1 MSGLHKEPEVLVD
14 LDAKAAALAKQL
26 FGAPDDV
33 ADAFGAELS
42 QMMAAEWGGQS
53 IYFATGLFYKVAK
66 LHQEVWDAF
75 NGTNHNDLAKQF
87 KVSRAW
93 IYRIVAR
100 MRAADLA
107 ARQSDLFKPPE
118 EPDGEPA

>member
-26 FGAPDDV
+26 FDVPDDV
-33 ADAFGAELS
+33 ADAFGAELANL
-42 QMMAAEWGGQS
+42 MAAEWGGQS

-66 LHQEVWDAF
+66 LHQEVWEAF
-75 NGTNHNDLAKQF
+75 TGYNHNELAKQF
-87 KVSRAW
+87 GVSRAW
-93 IYRIVAR
+93 IYKIVAR

-107 ARQSDLFKPPE
+107 TRQSDLFQV
-118 EPDGEPA
+118 PDSPT

>member
-26 FGAPDDV
+26 FGVPDNV
-33 ADAFGAELS
+33 AEAFGAELAS
-42 QMMAAEWGGQS
+42 MMAAEWGGQS

-66 LHQEVWDAF
+66 LHQEVWEAF
-75 NGTNHNDLAKQF
+75 NGTNHNELAKQF
-87 KVSRAW
+87 GVSRAW
-93 IYRIVAR
+93 IYKIVQR

-107 ARQSDLFKPPE
+107 ARQPDLFTPPE

>member
-1 MSGLHKEPEVLVD
+1 MLVD
-14 LDAKAAALAKQL
+14 LDAKATALAKQL
-26 FGAPDDV
+26 FDVSDDV
-33 ADAFGAELS
+33 AEAFGAELA

-87 KVSRAW
+87 QVSRVW
-93 IYRIVAR
+93 IYKIVQR
-100 MRAADLA
+100 MRAADQA
-107 ARQSDLFKPPE
+107 KRQPDMFQ
-118 EPDGEPA
+118 EPDPAA